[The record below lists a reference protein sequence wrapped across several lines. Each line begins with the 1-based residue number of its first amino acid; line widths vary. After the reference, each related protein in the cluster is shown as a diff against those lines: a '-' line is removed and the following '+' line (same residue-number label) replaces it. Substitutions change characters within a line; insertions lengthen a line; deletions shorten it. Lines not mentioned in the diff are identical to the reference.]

1 MDSSAILSKCSG
13 AEFALAA
20 GLDGRLWVSLSG
32 VSIEHVERGPGKVQ
46 RVEERA
52 NYVPLLHMDFNG
64 VAALFNGDSLKNGKT
79 TLHIPNSIRLLVE
92 RALAEL
98 QRLAAIEAE
107 ARRKQL
113 EEEIEDQRV
122 AMLRAA
128 EREYEMKVRH
138 AEQVEIDRQMKEA
151 WSKEQS
157 RLEPL
162 MEKFA
167 VRLDELIDRRGLSP
181 LVSILEGLERNDL
194 PDDNALSWLEQNKSF
209 RLLAW
214 SYYLLAK
221 NKGDKWMGVKACKF
235 WRLADLPQKAIDYSE
250 KLLLSVGN
258 DTRLRSALLTTRG
271 AALRDVG
278 NLEMSK
284 ECALGAVEVS
294 PNSFHP
300 FNLLGGISYDEG
312 EPAVGDNYFA
322 EAVRLGATPMNQ
334 EFEIRRSVERAE
346 GETRA
351 RIIEHLLRKDSTKY
365 AWARRLS
372 ID

>member
-1 MDSSAILSKCSG
+1 MDSSIESKCSG
-13 AEFALAA
+13 ADFALAA
-20 GLDGRLWVSLSG
+20 GHDTRLWVSLSG
-32 VSIEHVERGPGKVQ
+32 VSVEHVERGPGKVQ
-46 RVEERA
+46 KVEERV
-52 NYVPLLHMDFNG
+52 NYVPLLHMDFDG

-79 TLHIPNSIRLLVE
+79 TLLIPNSVLRIVE
-92 RALAEL
+92 QALAEL

-107 ARRKQL
+107 ARRIQL
-113 EEEIEDQRV
+113 EDEAEERRLAEIQAVQRE
-122 AMLRAA
+122 A
-128 EREYEMKVRH
+128 ELKARQ
-138 AEQVEIDRQMKEA
+138 AEQLEIDRQLKEA
-151 WSKEQS
+151 WGREQE

-162 MEKFA
+162 MTKYSL
-167 VRLDELIDRRGLSP
+167 RLEELIDRRGLSP
-181 LVSILEGLERNDL
+181 LVSILEGLDRNDL

-235 WRLADLPQKAIDYSE
+235 WRQADLPQKAIDFSE

-258 DTRLRSALLTTRG
+258 DAKLRSALLTTRG

-351 RIIEHLLRKDSTKY
+351 RIIKHLLRKDSTKY